1 MKSHN
6 SCGLCTIN
14 INNLSVIS
22 GSQEI
27 IKDINIEFHCG
38 ELTALVGK
46 NGAGKTTL
54 IRSILGDR
62 RYQGS
67 ITYKNHNG
75 QTLSRPTT
83 GYVPQQLSFDK
94 STPVT
99 VIDFLSSLTTKKPIW
114 LGFSKADRERIKK
127 RLEYLNCADV
137 IDNKLGNLS
146 GGELQRV
153 LLAAATDPMPDLL
166 ILDEPVSGID
176 ASGLDMFYNLVTE
189 LRDNYHMA
197 ILLVSHDLPLIKKY
211 ADKTIVLD
219 KTIVISGDT
228 DEVFASDEFKKTMG
242 LDF

>member
-1 MKSHN
+1 MKIHN
-6 SCGLCTIN
+6 CCGLCTIN

-22 GSQEI
+22 GNQEI
-27 IKDINIEFHCG
+27 IKDINMEFHCG

-54 IRSILGDR
+54 IRSILGER
-62 RYQGS
+62 KHEGT
-67 ITYKNHNG
+67 ITYKSHHG
-75 QTLSRPTT
+75 EALARPTT
-83 GYVPQQLSFDK
+83 GYVPQQLAFDK

-99 VIDFLSSLTTKKPIW
+99 VMDFLSSLTGNKPVW
-114 LGFSKADRERIKK
+114 FGFNKNEKEEIRK
-127 RLEYLNCADV
+127 RLEALNCADT
-137 IDNKLGNLS
+137 IDKKLGNLS

-153 LLAAATDPMPDLL
+153 LLAAATNPMPDLL

-176 ASGLDMFYNLVTE
+176 AAGLDMFYKLVTE

-219 KTIVISGDT
+219 KTVVISGDT
-228 DEVFASDEFKKTMG
+228 EEVFASKEFKTTMG

>member
-1 MKSHN
+1 MKIHN

-14 INNLSVIS
+14 INNLSVTS
-22 GSQEI
+22 GTQEI

-54 IRSILGDR
+54 IRSILGER
-62 RYQGS
+62 RHEGT
-67 ITYKNHNG
+67 ITYKGHG
-75 QTLSRPTT
+75 GGTVSKPKT
-83 GYVPQQLSFDK
+83 GYVPQQLAFDK

-99 VIDFLSSLTTKKPIW
+99 VMDFLSAMTSKKPVW
-114 LGFSKADRERIKK
+114 LGFGKSEKEAIRK
-127 RLEYLNCADV
+127 RLEDLDCADCL
-137 IDNKLGNLS
+137 DKKLGMLS

-176 ASGLDMFYNLVTE
+176 AAGLDMFYRLVTK
-189 LRDNYHMA
+189 LRDHYHMA

-219 KTIVISGDT
+219 KTIVISGET
-228 DEVFASDEFKKTMG
+228 DEVFASDEFKTTMG

>member
-1 MKSHN
+1 MKTHN

-14 INNLSVIS
+14 INDLSVIS

-27 IKDINIEFHCG
+27 IKNINMEFHCG
-38 ELTALVGK
+38 ELTAIVGK

-54 IRSILGDR
+54 IRSILGER
-62 RYQGS
+62 KHEGT
-67 ITYKNHNG
+67 ITYKSHHG
-75 QTLSRPTT
+75 EVLSKPKT

-99 VIDFLSSLTTKKPIW
+99 VMDFLSALSDKKPVW
-114 LGFSKADRERIKK
+114 LGFKKNAKEDIIK
-127 RLEYLNCADV
+127 RLEALNCADV
-137 IDNKLGNLS
+137 YDKKLGNLS

-153 LLAAATDPMPDLL
+153 LLAAATYPMPDLL

-176 ASGLDMFYNLVTE
+176 AAGLDMFYKLVTE

-219 KTIVISGDT
+219 KTVVISGDT
-228 DEVFASDEFKKTMG
+228 EEVFASKEFKVTMG

>member
-1 MKSHN
+1 MKIHN

-14 INNLSVIS
+14 INDLSVIS

-27 IKDINIEFHCG
+27 IKNINMEFHCG
-38 ELTALVGK
+38 ELTAIVGK

-54 IRSILGDR
+54 IRSILGER
-62 RYQGS
+62 KHAGT
-67 ITYKNHNG
+67 ITYKNHHG
-75 QTLSRPTT
+75 ETLSRPKT

-99 VIDFLSSLTTKKPIW
+99 VMDFLSSLSAKKPVW
-114 LGFSKADRERIKK
+114 FGFNKKEKEEIIK
-127 RLEYLNCADV
+127 RLEALNCADV
-137 IDNKLGNLS
+137 YDKKLGNLS

-153 LLAAATDPMPDLL
+153 LLAAATHPMPDLL

-176 ASGLDMFYNLVTE
+176 AAGLDMFYKLVTE

-219 KTIVISGDT
+219 KTVVISGDT
-228 DEVFASDEFKKTMG
+228 EEVFASKEFKATMG

>member
-1 MKSHN
+1 MKTHN

-14 INNLSVIS
+14 INDLSVTS
-22 GSQEI
+22 GNQEL

-54 IRSILGDR
+54 IRSILGER
-62 RYQGS
+62 KYEGT
-67 ITYKNHNG
+67 ITYKSHHG
-75 QTLSRPTT
+75 EVLSRPRT

-99 VIDFLSSLTTKKPIW
+99 VMDFLTSLTDKKPVW
-114 LGFSKADRERIKK
+114 FGFKKSRKDEVVK
-127 RLEYLNCADV
+127 RLEVLNCAHV
-137 IDNKLGNLS
+137 INKKLGNLS

-153 LLAAATDPMPDLL
+153 LLAAATHPMPDLL

-176 ASGLDMFYNLVTE
+176 AAGLDMFYKLVTD

-219 KTIVISGDT
+219 KTVVISGDT
-228 DEVFASDEFKKTMG
+228 EEVFASKEFKVTMG

>member
-1 MKSHN
+1 MKTHN

-27 IKDINIEFHCG
+27 IKNINIEFHCG

-54 IRSILGDR
+54 IRSILGER
-62 RYQGS
+62 KHEGT
-67 ITYKNHNG
+67 ITYKSHHG
-75 QTLSRPTT
+75 ETLSKPKT

-99 VIDFLSSLTTKKPIW
+99 VMDFLSALSDKKPVW
-114 LGFSKADRERIKK
+114 LGFKKNAKEEIIK
-127 RLEYLNCADV
+127 RLEALNCADV
-137 IDNKLGNLS
+137 YDKKLGNLS

-153 LLAAATDPMPDLL
+153 LLAAATYPMPDLL

-176 ASGLDMFYNLVTE
+176 AAGLDMFYKLVTE

-219 KTIVISGDT
+219 KTVVISGDT
-228 DEVFASDEFKKTMG
+228 EEVFASKEFKVTMG

>member
-1 MKSHN
+1 MKTHN

-14 INNLSVIS
+14 INDLSVIS

-27 IKDINIEFHCG
+27 IKNINIEFHCG

-54 IRSILGDR
+54 IRSILGER
-62 RYQGS
+62 KHEGT
-67 ITYKNHNG
+67 ITYKSHHG
-75 QTLSRPTT
+75 ETLSKPKT

-99 VIDFLSSLTTKKPIW
+99 VMDFLSALSDKKPVW
-114 LGFSKADRERIKK
+114 LGFKKNAKEEIIK
-127 RLEYLNCADV
+127 RLEALNCADV
-137 IDNKLGNLS
+137 YDKKLGNLS

-153 LLAAATDPMPDLL
+153 LLAAATYPMPDLL

-176 ASGLDMFYNLVTE
+176 AAGLDMFYKLVTE

-219 KTIVISGDT
+219 KTVVISGDT
-228 DEVFASDEFKKTMG
+228 EEVFASKEFKVTMG

>member
-1 MKSHN
+1 MKIHN

-14 INNLSVIS
+14 INNLSVTS
-22 GSQEI
+22 GSQQL
-27 IKDINIEFHCG
+27 IKDINLEFHCG

-54 IRSILGDR
+54 IRSILGER
-62 RYQGS
+62 KYTGS
-67 ITYKNHNG
+67 ITYKSHHG
-75 QTLSRPTT
+75 EKLSRPTT

-99 VIDFLSSLTTKKPIW
+99 VIDFLCALTAKKPVW
-114 LGFSKADRERIKK
+114 LGFNKSERERISK
-127 RLEYLNCADV
+127 RLESLNCADV
-137 IDNKLGNLS
+137 LDKKLGNLS
-146 GGELQRV
+146 GGQLQRV
-153 LLAAATDPMPDLL
+153 LLAAATEPMPDLL

-176 ASGLDMFYNLVTE
+176 AAGLDMFYKLVTN

-219 KTIVISGDT
+219 KTVVISGET
-228 DEVFASDEFKKTMG
+228 DEVFKSREFKAAMG

>member
-1 MKSHN
+1 MKTHN

-14 INNLSVIS
+14 INDLSVIS

-27 IKDINIEFHCG
+27 IKNINIEFHCG

-54 IRSILGDR
+54 IRSILGER
-62 RYQGS
+62 KHEGT
-67 ITYKNHNG
+67 ITYKSHHG
-75 QTLSRPTT
+75 ETLSKPKT

-94 STPVT
+94 GTPVT
-99 VIDFLSSLTTKKPIW
+99 VMDFLSALSDKKPVW
-114 LGFSKADRERIKK
+114 LGFKKNAKEEIIK
-127 RLEYLNCADV
+127 RLEALNCADV
-137 IDNKLGNLS
+137 YDKKLGNLS

-153 LLAAATDPMPDLL
+153 LLAAATYPMPDLL

-176 ASGLDMFYNLVTE
+176 AAGLDMFYKLVTE

-219 KTIVISGDT
+219 KTVVISGDT
-228 DEVFASDEFKKTMG
+228 EEVFASKEFKVTMG

>member
-1 MKSHN
+1 MKTHN

-27 IKDINIEFHCG
+27 IKNINMEFHCG
-38 ELTALVGK
+38 ELTAIVGK

-54 IRSILGDR
+54 IRSILGER
-62 RYQGS
+62 KHEGT
-67 ITYKNHNG
+67 ITYKSHHG
-75 QTLSRPTT
+75 ETLSKPKT

-99 VIDFLSSLTTKKPIW
+99 VMDFLSALSDKKPVW
-114 LGFSKADRERIKK
+114 LGFKKNAKEEIIK
-127 RLEYLNCADV
+127 RLEALNCADV
-137 IDNKLGNLS
+137 YDKKLGNLS

-153 LLAAATDPMPDLL
+153 LLAAATYPMPDLL

-176 ASGLDMFYNLVTE
+176 AAGLDMFYKLVTE

-219 KTIVISGDT
+219 KTVVISGDT
-228 DEVFASDEFKKTMG
+228 EEVFASKEFKATMG